1 MVPGSGSNL
10 FEEVRSR
17 PSVRRR
23 LLLFLLIPTLLLMSL
38 DTGFVYFVALRYSN
52 HVHDR
57 DLGESTRELAN
68 IFLVTW
74 PNAQQLPDARQ
85 LIEFSQ
91 AGRSFYSV
99 YSERRGFI
107 SGNAALATK
116 ALKWTRPQP
125 VLFDAVIN
133 GNSVRAAAMTM
144 AVKQGPTDRLT
155 VTVAETLLNR
165 QQQAREILLLT
176 IPVEML
182 LIAVLMV
189 MVWLGVRFGL
199 RILDEPVRRLAARE
213 RNLAPISGPDIPIE
227 ILPLTR
233 TIDGLF
239 ERIAS
244 LVELQERFVADAAHQ
259 LRTPLA
265 GLSLHAEQALAATQ
279 EEDRRNSLQHIQRLV
294 VRMTR
299 SANQLL
305 ALARAQ
311 APSHA
316 TGQLLTMDLA
326 LWLPEIISRR
336 IPEALHAGVDLGYEA
351 ACASAKV
358 AAEAHSLQELIDNLI
373 DNAIAHVVQEGT
385 VTVGLRA
392 LDTGQ
397 IELTVDDDGPGVTN
411 ALLPRLGE
419 RFFRAPG
426 AADGGSGLGL
436 AIVARIAEVHRAS
449 VHFDRSA
456 LGGLRVAIRFPAL
469 PAVAEGASQ

>member
-1 MVPGSGSNL
+1 MGPGSGSNPA
-10 FEEVRSR
+10 EAAHRR

-23 LLLFLLIPTLLLMSL
+23 LLAFLLIPALLLMIL
-38 DTGFVYFVALRYSN
+38 DTGFVYFVALKYSN

-57 DLGESTRELAN
+57 DLGESTRGLSNAFSE
-68 IFLVTW
+68 TW
-74 PNAQQLPDARQ
+74 SNGQLPPDARQ

-91 AGRSFYSV
+91 QGRSFYAV

-116 ALKWTRPQP
+116 SSTMGGTQP
-125 VLFDAVIN
+125 VLFDAVVN
-133 GNSVRAAAMTM
+133 GKPVRAAAMTL
-144 AVKQGPTDRLT
+144 AVVQGSTDRLT
-155 VTVAETLLNR
+155 VTVAETLRDR

-176 IPVEML
+176 IPVEAL

-189 MVWLGVRFGL
+189 LVWQGVRFGL
-199 RILDEPVRRLAARE
+199 RILDAPVRRLAMRE
-213 RNLAPISGPDIPIE
+213 RNLAPITGPDIPIE

-239 ERIAS
+239 ERVAT

-265 GLSLHAEQALAATQ
+265 GLSLHVEQALATTSEQ
-279 EEDRRNSLQHIQRLV
+279 DRRNALQHIQALV
-294 VRMTR
+294 TRMTR

-311 APSHA
+311 APLQS
-316 TGQLLTMDLA
+316 TTQLLPMELA
-326 LWLPEIISRR
+326 RWLPEVVSRR

-351 ACASAKV
+351 ACDSAMV

-373 DNAIAHVVQEGT
+373 DNAIAHVAREGT
-385 VTVGLRA
+385 ITVGLRVIEA
-392 LDTGQ
+392 GQ
-397 IELTVDDDGPGVTN
+397 VELTVDDDGPGV
-411 ALLPRLGE
+411 AAAFLPRLGE

-436 AIVARIAEVHRAS
+436 AIVARIVEVHHATLI
-449 VHFDRSA
+449 FDRSA
-456 LGGLRVAIRFPAL
+456 LGGLQVTIRLPAL
-469 PAVAEGASQ
+469 AAVTSGVLQ